1 MDDIVV
7 IANTEDEAIERLEMV
22 LNLAAS
28 YNLQIK
34 WKKCKFLMKKIEI
47 LGHEIEDGNIKASE
61 SKTKDVNKYPV
72 PKNKKELQR
81 FLGFANYFRK
91 FIDNFAFISKPLS
104 DLMRN
109 EARFQIGER
118 ERNAFE
124 SLKQIITQRPVLMI
138 YRPEAETQVHTDA
151 SKFATAAILM
161 QRSSDDNEFHPVM
174 FMSNKTTEAQEKWF
188 SYELEMYA
196 VFSALTKWR
205 NYLIDIKFT
214 VITDCEAL
222 KTATDKSDVRK
233 ISAWLMV
240 LQSYDFSII
249 HRSGTKMQHVDAL
262 SRINLIQNTSIIHQ
276 LKLAQE
282 QDSHIATIIDIIK
295 EKPLDDYV
303 MHNGLL
309 CKFTNSEYRIVVPE
323 LMETNIISK
332 AHREGHFKRQKLE
345 ALISKEFFIQNLPIK
360 IDSVVRNCIECIL
373 CNRKEGKMEGFLY
386 PINKEPIP
394 FDTFHL
400 DHLGPMPSTN
410 KNYAH
415 ILAIIDSFT
424 KFVWL
429 FPVKS
434 TTANETINKLKIVTN
449 VFGNPRRI
457 IADRGTAFTSN
468 IFKEFCREE
477 DIQLNFC
484 TTGVPR
490 GNGQIERINRIII
503 STLSKLSIENAEK
516 WFKHV
521 EDVQRVINSTHQRT
535 INTTPFELMFGVK
548 MRKKDVDIQRM
559 IDEEMKENFNEERDE
574 LRQQAKENILK
585 IQEQNKRNFDR
596 KRKEASKYE
605 MNDLVA
611 IKKTQF
617 STGAKL
623 KPKNV
628 GPYKITKIKSHDRFD
643 VEKVGNHD
651 GPNITSTSADHM
663 TKWPTMNMVQQVQT
677 PNRGFM
683 VAIEGNIATGKS
695 TLLNFL
701 SKSKYIECFQ
711 EPVHEWENLNGYNLL
726 AMKYEDPEN
735 YSFAFQS
742 YAMLTMMNILNTE
755 TKNNKLKVMER
766 SILSAQY
773 CFVQALL
780 DNNSLKE
787 PFASILTQW
796 FQFMESNF
804 DSKPDLII
812 YLREDPEKL
821 LLRIKKRGRKSE
833 QEISINYLKQIHE
846 LHEKW
851 IHKMKYKCNVWTI
864 DSSTILSED
873 RLKDIRTSIE
883 KAGECGI

>member
-1 MDDIVV
+1 
-7 IANTEDEAIERLEMV
+7 
-22 LNLAAS
+22 
-28 YNLQIK
+28 
-34 WKKCKFLMKKIEI
+34 
-47 LGHEIEDGNIKASE
+47 
-61 SKTKDVNKYPV
+61 
-72 PKNKKELQR
+72 
-81 FLGFANYFRK
+81 
-91 FIDNFAFISKPLS
+91 
-104 DLMRN
+104 MRN
-109 EARFQIGER
+109 EERFQIGER

-124 SLKQIITQRPVLMI
+124 NLKQIITQRPVLMI

-205 NYLIDIKFT
+205 NYLIDINFT

-262 SRINLIQNTSIIHQ
+262 SRINLIQNTSVIHQ

-282 QDSHIATIIDIIK
+282 RDSHIATIINIIK

-309 CKFTNSEYRIVVPE
+309 CKFANSEYRIVVPE

-345 ALISKEFFIQNLPIK
+345 ALISREFFIQNLPIK

-373 CNRKEGKMEGFLY
+373 CNRKEGKMEGFLN

-449 VFGNPRRI
+449 LFGNPRRI

-468 IFKEFCREE
+468 IFKEFCQEE

-521 EDVQRVINSTHQRT
+521 EDVQRVINSTHQRA
-535 INTTPFELMFGVK
+535 IKTTPFELMFGVK
-548 MRKKDVDIQRM
+548 MRKKDADIQRI
-559 IDEEMKENFNEERDE
+559 IDEEIEENFNDEREE

-585 IQEQNKRNFDR
+585 IQEQNKRNFDQ
-596 KRKEASKYE
+596 KRKEASNYE
-605 MNDLVA
+605 IDDLVA

-651 GPNITSTSADHM
+651 GPNITSTSVDHM
-663 TKWPTMNMVQQVQT
+663 TKWSSINMIQQVQT
-677 PNRGFM
+677 PNKGFTIM
-683 VAIEGNIATGKS
+683 VEGNIGTGKS

-701 SKSKYIECFQ
+701 SKSEYIECFQ

-726 AMKYEDPEN
+726 AMTYEDPEN

-742 YAMLTMMNILNTE
+742 YVMLTMMNILNAK
-755 TKNNKLKVMER
+755 TKNNKIKVMER
-766 SILSAQY
+766 SILSSQN
-773 CFVQALL
+773 CFVQALIE
-780 DNNSLKE
+780 NNSLKE
-787 PFASILTQW
+787 PFTSILTQW
-796 FQFMESNF
+796 FQFVTNNF

-821 LLRIKKRGRKSE
+821 LL
-833 QEISINYLKQIHE
+833 
-846 LHEKW
+846 
-851 IHKMKYKCNVWTI
+851 
-864 DSSTILSED
+864 
-873 RLKDIRTSIE
+873 
-883 KAGECGI
+883 